1 MERINRVKQTLQDGG
16 IVAGA
21 VIQLDSPEL
30 VEMAGRAGYDF
41 VWLDSEHGSFHIEG
55 IVQMLRAA
63 DAVGITPMV
72 KLPNDDPSFL
82 MRVLDAGAMGV
93 VVPNLSTKEQA
104 QAAVAAARYK
114 LGDNG
119 GIRGA
124 CPGTRAT
131 WHQTTDWNRFVQWS
145 NDNVMVWGMIENIA
159 GASNIDEILTVP
171 GLDAIALGP
180 FDLAHEMG
188 YPGEVLHPAVTD
200 VLDIVIAKTLETGIP
215 VVASLFAATPEAMA
229 QERQRWFSKGV
240 RMFSIGSDRTMITT
254 AMKERV
260 RATKGV

>member
-30 VEMAGRAGYDF
+30 VEMEGRAGYDF

-63 DAVGITPMV
+63 DAVGITPLV
-72 KLPNDDPSFL
+72 KLPNDDPNFL